1 MSAKPFTAELQRQ
14 GLPLRRGATAS
25 PAAASPAAVPPA
37 VQEPTV
43 ALPTPEAYGTPAD
56 FMAAIDRIERRLD
69 ELAALRPIVHPA
81 PVAEVAAPAA
91 APVPDGPDVADLQ
104 QRITATHIEIAAL
117 RHPKAEQDRLVVA
130 GEELAA
136 IVSATEHATNDVL
149 CAAEL
154 IEKIAVKLKP
164 KLAAPEDKAELD
176 TVMDQVVRI
185 FEACN
190 FQDITGQ
197 RIGKVVRTLDFIEER
212 VVNMIQTWGA
222 EAFANLPTSVE
233 VPVAEEVKLLNGPQL
248 QGKAISQSEIDALF
262 G

>member
-1 MSAKPFTAELQRQ
+1 MSAKPFTAELQRR
-14 GLPLRRGATAS
+14 GLPFRHGASTDL
-25 PAAASPAAVPPA
+25 
-37 VQEPTV
+37 ETV
-43 ALPTPEAYGTPAD
+43 AKPEPAGPVPVPTATPAEL
-56 FMAAIDRIERRLD
+56 MAAIDRIERRLD
-69 ELAALRPIVHPA
+69 ELAALQPVLEPA
-81 PVAEVAAPAA
+81 PAPGPAH
-91 APVPDGPDVADLQ
+91 APGPDVADLQ
-104 QRITATHIEIAAL
+104 QRIQATHIEIAAL

-136 IVSATEHATNDVL
+136 IVSATEHATNGVL
-149 CAAEL
+149 SAAEL
-154 IEKIAVKLKP
+154 IERTAVKLKA
-164 KLAAPEDKAELD
+164 KTDDPEGRADLD
-176 TVMDQVVRI
+176 GIMDAVVSI

-233 VPVAEEVKLLNGPQL
+233 VPVAEEAKLLNGPQL
-248 QGKAISQSEIDALF
+248 QGKAISQAEIDALF

>member
-1 MSAKPFTAELQRQ
+1 MSAKPFTAELQRR
-14 GLPLRRGATAS
+14 GLPFRHGAPSDLEALAKPE
-25 PAAASPAAVPPA
+25 PAAPPPVPTA
-37 VQEPTV
+37 
-43 ALPTPEAYGTPAD
+43 TPAEL
-56 FMAAIDRIERRLD
+56 MAAIDRIERRLD
-69 ELAALRPIVHPA
+69 ELAALQPVTEPA
-81 PVAEVAAPAA
+81 PASGP
-91 APVPDGPDVADLQ
+91 PSFPGPGPDVADLQ
-104 QRITATHIEIAAL
+104 QRIQATHIEIAAL

-136 IVSATEHATNDVL
+136 IVSATEHATNGVL
-149 CAAEL
+149 SAAEL
-154 IEKIAVKLKP
+154 IERTAVKLK
-164 KLAAPEDKAELD
+164 ARTDDPEGKADLD
-176 TVMDQVVRI
+176 GIMDAVVSI

-233 VPVAEEVKLLNGPQL
+233 VPVAEEAKLLNGPQL
-248 QGKAISQSEIDALF
+248 QGKAISQAEIDALF